1 MKLRLIFLVL
11 SLLAFLSTAAGG
23 YFYYASLKTA
33 AFQEAERQALTRVE
47 IIQKNLSTFLSENV
61 RPVRTL
67 AGMEVLAAF
76 LAEPDPETGRMVD
89 RILDHFKKSLG
100 VDACYLMDRRGMTV
114 ASSNRRRPDS
124 FVGKNFA
131 FRPYFQQ
138 ALAGHSATY
147 LALGVTS
154 GKRGAYYSFPVYPL
168 AAAGSRPLGVAVIK
182 VTLAQVEKEL
192 GSPGEEIVLVAD
204 PQGVVFIANRR
215 DWLYHC
221 LWQLP
226 PARKQALAASLQFG
240 RGPWPWLGFVRQ
252 GEKYAIDRQGA
263 KFLLHRREIDNYPG
277 WQVIHLRSLDAIS
290 RVVSDPLLRVTG
302 PTVLTLCFL
311 IGVSVFSLY
320 RKASGEII
328 QRKTAEEALRQSEER
343 YRSIYHR
350 TPAMLHSINERG
362 VLVSVSDHWLDA
374 LGYRREEVVGRELT
388 AFMTD
393 SSRRYAREQV
403 IPRFFR
409 TGNCKDIP
417 YQFVT
422 KNGEII
428 EVLLSAIGDRDSS
441 GRIVRSL
448 AVSIDITKRKRAE
461 EQLRRAQEE
470 LSRHSRDLEKQVRK
484 RTAEINSI
492 LRYTPAVI
500 YIKDRE
506 GRYLMVNFR
515 FAELFGID
523 RAGVVGL
530 TDAEF
535 LPPAVAAQFCRHDQE
550 VMTRGEA
557 RQVVEYI
564 PQGDSRRTY
573 LSVKFPVYDD
583 VGEPSGICGI
593 ATDIT
598 ELKKAQDQLRR
609 LSGGIMAS
617 QEKERAAIARGLHDE
632 LGQVLTAL
640 RFEAAWLQGR
650 LAKLDEEA
658 ARRALTMSSLID
670 DAIDEVRG
678 IALRL
683 RPGILDDLGL
693 VDALEWY
700 AADFERRTGIS
711 CTCKCGEVP
720 PLGNLLA
727 TAAYR
732 IAQEA
737 LTNVARHAAAEQVQV
752 ELEVR
757 GGFLQLRIVDD
768 GRGFAPGCLREAA
781 GLGVAGMRE
790 RAGLVGGS
798 LTVTSRP
805 GAGTRVVFQVLLA
818 GQEWGADDQG
828 IAG

>member
-1 MKLRLIFLVL
+1 VKLRLIFLVL

-23 YFYYASLKTA
+23 YFYYSSLKTA

-61 RPVRTL
+61 RPVRAL
-67 AGMEVLAAF
+67 AGMEILAAC
-76 LAEPDPETGRMVD
+76 LADPGPETGRMAN
-89 RILDHFKKSLG
+89 RILDHFRQSLG
-100 VDACYLMDRRGMTV
+100 VDVCYLMDRRGVTV
-114 ASSNRRRPDS
+114 ASSNRRQPDS

-138 ALAGHSATY
+138 ALAGRAATY
-147 LALGVTS
+147 LALGVAS
-154 GKRGAYYSFPVYPL
+154 GRRGAYYSAPVYGP
-168 AAAGSRPLGVAVIK
+168 GGGERPLGVAVIK
-182 VTLAQVEKEL
+182 VALAQVEKEL
-192 GSPGEEIVLVAD
+192 GSHGEEIVLVVD
-204 PQGVVFIANRR
+204 PHGVVFIANRPA
-215 DWLYHC
+215 WLYHT
-221 LWQLP
+221 LWPLS
-226 PARKQALAASLQFG
+226 PAQRQVLAASLQFG
-240 RGPWPWLGFVRQ
+240 RGPWPWLGFSRA
-252 GEKYAIDRQGA
+252 GGKYAVDRQGTR
-263 KFLLHRREIDNYPG
+263 FLLHRREIEHYPG
-277 WQVIHLRSLDAIS
+277 WQVVHLRSVAAIA

-320 RKASGEII
+320 RKASEEII

-343 YRSIYHR
+343 YRSIYHH
-350 TPAMLHSINERG
+350 TPAMLHSINEAG
-362 VLVSVSDHWLDA
+362 VLISVSDHWLEA
-374 LGYRREEVVGRELT
+374 LGYQREEVVGRELT
-388 AFMTD
+388 AFMTSD
-393 SSRRYAREQV
+393 SSRYAREVV

-409 TGNCKDIP
+409 TGSCKDVA
-417 YQFVT
+417 YRFV
-422 KNGEII
+422 KRDGGVID
-428 EVLLSAIGDRDSS
+428 VLLSAIGDRDRR

-448 AVSIDITKRKRAE
+448 AVSIDITERRRAE
-461 EQLRRAQEE
+461 EQLRQAQEE
-470 LSRHSRDLEKQVRK
+470 LSRYSKDLEKQVKK

-500 YIKDRE
+500 YIKDLE
-506 GRYLMVNFR
+506 GRYLMVNSR
-515 FAELFGID
+515 FEELFGVEN
-523 RAGVVGL
+523 RQVVGRR
-530 TDAEF
+530 DEEF
-535 LPPAVAAQFCRHDQE
+535 LPPAVAVRLRSHDRE
-550 VMTRGEA
+550 VIAGGEP
-557 RQVVEYI
+557 RQVVEHI
-564 PQGDSRRTY
+564 PLAGGSRTY
-573 LSVKFPVYDD
+573 LTVKFPIYDD
-583 VGEPSGICGI
+583 AGVPSGICGI

-598 ELKKAQDQLRR
+598 ALKKAQDQLRR

-640 RFEAAWLQGR
+640 RFEAAWLEAR
-650 LAKLDEEA
+650 LQAAGDPEA

-711 CTCKCGEVP
+711 CTFRHGEIP
-720 PLGNLLA
+720 PLGNLLS

-737 LTNVARHAAAEQVQV
+737 LTNVARHAAAEQVAV
-752 ELEVR
+752 ELR
-757 GGFLQLRIVDD
+757 AADGFLELQIVDD
-768 GRGFAPGCLREAA
+768 GRGFAPQRLGEAE

-798 LTVTSRP
+798 LTVVSRP
-805 GAGTRVVFQVLLA
+805 GAGTRVTFKVLLA
-818 GQEWGADDQG
+818 GQEWEADDQS